1 VKAFG
6 NVLVDIGQV
15 DQLLTHSLFQLVLL
29 IRSRVR
35 LAVVVVVAVGR
46 CASISRV

>member
-35 LAVVVVVAVGR
+35 LAVVVVAVGR